1 MDELLRRLSLIAA
14 LALGGPALAA
24 EPLSMRQIAPAVF
37 AYEGVTAL
45 MTRENQGAIAN
56 IGFVV
61 GTQAVAVIDTGG
73 SVAEGERL
81 LAAIHAATDRPV
93 RYVINTHVHPDHLFG
108 NAAFAAPGVIFVGHK
123 NLPRALAARGSFY
136 LGSFRESMGA
146 ALLAGVRLIPP
157 TLLVDGEMELDL
169 GGGKLRLRAWP
180 ASHTDAD
187 LTVFDEVSGILFAGD
202 LVVLHHVPVLDGS
215 LLGFY
220 AAMDE
225 LARIPARLVVPGHGP
240 AVADWPGALSAQKA
254 YFERLGVDL
263 RAMIKRGESVAV
275 AAEQAGQSE
284 KGKWALFDDYNARN
298 ATAGFAELEW
308 E

>member
-1 MDELLRRLSLIAA
+1 MDGLCRA
-14 LALGGPALAA
+14 LALALALAGPALAA
-24 EPLSMRQIAPAVF
+24 EPLPMRQIAPGVF
-37 AYEGVTAL
+37 AFEGVTAL

-61 GTQAVAVIDTGG
+61 GSEAVAVIDTGG

-81 LAAIHAATDRPV
+81 LAAIHAATDLPV

-108 NAAFAAPGVIFVGHK
+108 NAAFAAPGAIFVGHR

-136 LGSFRESMGA
+136 LGSFRASMGA
-146 ALLAGVRLIPP
+146 ELLANVRLIPP
-157 TLLVDGEMELDL
+157 TLLVDGEMALDI
-169 GGGKLRLRAWP
+169 GGTLRLRAWP
-180 ASHTDAD
+180 TSHTDAD
-187 LTVFDEVSGILFAGD
+187 LTVFDEASGILFAGD

-225 LARIPARLVVPGHGP
+225 LAKIPARLVVPGHGP
-240 AVADWPGALSAQKA
+240 VVADWPGALSAQKA

-284 KGKWALFDDYNARN
+284 KGKWALFEDYNARN